1 MGLYA
6 QQDLSNL
13 SWEEVANRM
22 PAEWYA
28 SDQAAEVAE
37 TVLNHQTKIGGWT
50 KNTDFHKT

>member
-1 MGLYA
+1 
-6 QQDLSNL
+6 
-13 SWEEVANRM
+13 M

-50 KNTDFHKT
+50 KNTDFHKKINEEEWAKVSES